1 MDCHPAGLQLPEC
14 SSFVHNGVTTDL
26 ARAKMM
32 TSSNIVLLKVEPD
45 SLRRTGKG
53 TISGRV
59 YLQTNKGGFPGVDWS
74 DIVVAVLCAW
84 LDAINL
90 VSAGSKF
97 QKVHFMDGP
106 YHVELTHEPQGM
118 ISLLLVEDREGG
130 RRQEFSATASASTLR
145 NNAREAADLIL
156 TKCRQLGWLNSDIDQ
171 LGQLRDQTSL

>member
-1 MDCHPAGLQLPEC
+1 
-14 SSFVHNGVTTDL
+14 
-26 ARAKMM
+26 MM

-106 YHVELTHEPQGM
+106 YHV
-118 ISLLLVEDREGG
+118 
-130 RRQEFSATASASTLR
+130 QEFSAAASASTLR

>member
-1 MDCHPAGLQLPEC
+1 
-14 SSFVHNGVTTDL
+14 
-26 ARAKMM
+26 M

-130 RRQEFSATASASTLR
+130 RRQEFSAGR
-145 NNAREAADLIL
+145 
-156 TKCRQLGWLNSDIDQ
+156 
-171 LGQLRDQTSL
+171 